1 MRLKYHP
8 PMHGHQRSVPPGVL
22 LLTLGL
28 LGSCT
33 RQPREPQMT
42 PKPTTATATPATDA
56 ATATATATAADAPA
70 PVPASAGFTPGRF
83 ACDVRK
89 QVFGT
94 HQMNV
99 YTETTRASLLLDLAP
114 GGTVTG
120 GRGVSS
126 RSNHDGPEIHD
137 RRQLTEQQ
145 GYRGSWTAHDGL
157 IDIRLTPDDGVLPA
171 IRAYSN
177 LAPGPWRL
185 LCKPLQHATGASLL
199 CDLASTGTY
208 QEAYGLEVP
217 HLVPGDD
224 QRHIL
229 LGASPGVAVAWKS
242 SVLVG
247 DPDRDA
253 EVSVATAATP
263 ISLETWSQP

>member
-1 MRLKYHP
+1 M
-8 PMHGHQRSVPPGVL
+8 L

-28 LGSCT
+28 LGSCS
-33 RQPREPQMT
+33 RQPREPRMT
-42 PKPTTATATPATDA
+42 PRPALA
-56 ATATATATAADAPA
+56 APADAGAAVAVTP
-70 PVPASAGFTPGRF
+70 GFTPGRF

-94 HQMNV
+94 HQLNV
-99 YTETTRASLLLDLAP
+99 YSETTRASLLLELAP

-120 GRGVSS
+120 VRGVSS
-126 RSNHDGPEIHD
+126 RSDHDGPEVHE

-157 IDIRLTPDDGVLPA
+157 IVLQLTPDDGVIPP

-177 LAPGPWRL
+177 MAPGPWRL
-185 LCKPLQHATGASLL
+185 LCTPLQHATGAALL
-199 CDLASTGTY
+199 CNVATHGTY
-208 QEAYGLEVP
+208 DESYGLEVP
-217 HLVPGDD
+217 HLAPGDD

-229 LGASPGVAVAWKS
+229 LGAGPGVAVSWKA

-253 EVSVATAATP
+253 EVSVTSPAAP
-263 ISLETWSQP
+263 IIPETWSQP

>member
-1 MRLKYHP
+1 MRA
-8 PMHGHQRSVPPGVL
+8 HQRSVSPGVL

-28 LGSCT
+28 LASCS
-33 RQPREPQMT
+33 RQPREAQLT
-42 PKPTTATATPATDA
+42 PKPSATTPAAAAPDA
-56 ATATATATAADAPA
+56 AVAVTVTAAAT
-70 PVPASAGFTPGRF
+70 GFTPGRF

-94 HQMNV
+94 HHMNV
-99 YTETTRASLLLDLAP
+99 YNETTRASLLLDLAP
-114 GGTVTG
+114 GGAVTG

-126 RSNHDGPEIHD
+126 RSTHDGPEVHD

-145 GYRGSWTAHDGL
+145 GYRGKWSATPDGL
-157 IDIRLTPDDGVLPA
+157 IEIQLTPDDGVLPA
-171 IRAYSN
+171 IRAYTN

-185 LCKPLQHATGASLL
+185 LCKPLQHATGAALL

-217 HLVPGDD
+217 HLVPADD
-224 QRHIL
+224 RRHIL
-229 LGASPGVAVAWKS
+229 LGASPGVALAWKS

-263 ISLETWSQP
+263 IILDTWSQP